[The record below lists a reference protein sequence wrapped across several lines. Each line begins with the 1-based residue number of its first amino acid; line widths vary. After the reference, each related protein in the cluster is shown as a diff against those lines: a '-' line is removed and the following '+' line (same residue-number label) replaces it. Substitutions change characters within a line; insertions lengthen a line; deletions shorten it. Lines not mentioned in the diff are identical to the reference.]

1 MALRFTTRTAPALR
15 NLALTSSVLGRRSA
29 TSALVRNYST
39 AKEVEPQQKAQS
51 IIDALPG
58 NSFISK
64 TGYITVG
71 AGIIT
76 WAISKEIYVFNEET
90 LVLGSFIGIVTYL
103 LKIMKQ
109 PYNEWAEGHINRVRD
124 ILVQAREDHKVS
136 VNERVNEVNQLQDIV
151 DVTKNLFVMSKEMA
165 RLEAEAFELK
175 QKAAVSSEIKSVLD
189 SWVRYENTVREREQ
203 KDLAQSVIESVKAQ
217 LADPKTQDEILA
229 QCLTDVQKIAAR
241 A

>member
-1 MALRFTTRTAPALR
+1 A
-15 NLALTSSVLGRRSA
+15 TSSSINARRSIA
-29 TSALVRNYST
+29 STWARHYST
-39 AKEVEPQQKAQS
+39 GKEVEPQQKAQS

-71 AGIIT
+71 AGLIT

-103 LKIMKQ
+103 IKIMKQ

-124 ILVQAREDHKVS
+124 ILVQAREDHKVA
-136 VNERVNEVNQLQDIV
+136 VKERVNDVNQLQDIV
-151 DVTKNLFVMSKEMA
+151 DVTKNLFEMSKEMA

-175 QKAAVSSEIKSVLD
+175 QKSAVSAELKSVLD
-189 SWVRYENTVREREQ
+189 SWVRYENSVREREQ
-203 KDLAQSVIESVKAQ
+203 KELATSVIESVKAQ
-217 LADPKTQDEILA
+217 LQDSKTQDQILA
-229 QCLTDVQKIAAR
+229 QCFKDVEKIAAR